1 MRRWVNCFCLAA
13 LFAAD
18 PANAAW
24 YKAASKHFIIYA
36 DDNSKNL
43 LDFATKLERFDGA
56 ARVAMKMGDPPVG
69 ADNRLTV
76 FVLPTPADVRAAV
89 GDKTSFSAGYY
100 TGRVEGSLA
109 YVPSETLRSSDNWLD
124 DSYRSD
130 AIFFHEYTH
139 HLMMQDLR
147 WPYPEWYVE
156 GFAEFFSNPK
166 FDRDGSVW
174 FGLRPAA
181 RRWGLSNGPEMPVE
195 TLLAGITPAM
205 SDNQR
210 DIFYGRGWLL
220 SHYLLMD
227 RKRAG
232 QLDKFILGLAGGL
245 TEIDAAHQAF
255 GDLSRLDREL
265 DIYSHTQLTMFK
277 VPASAFGVGQI
288 AVTRLSEGAA
298 RMMPVLARVKYGFEG
313 EVAEALANEA
323 RAIEKSYPG
332 DELVEIALAEAEL
345 GAKHAG
351 AAQAAAERALA
362 INPRNAAALVLKGRA
377 LEEQADQAQG
387 DKRIGLFSQARLVF
401 VAANKLDRADPDPLF
416 EFYRT
421 FVRTGERPSEN
432 ALAALHKASDLA
444 PQDLGLRMNSAIAYL
459 NEGKFKEARA
469 TLTVVAYSPHAA
481 SVGDLAK
488 RMIADIDA
496 GRGKAALDQLRD
508 GATPQPAPR

>member
-1 MRRWVNCFCLAA
+1 MRRLMHWFCLAA
-13 LFAAD
+13 VFAAA
-18 PANAAW
+18 PANAVW
-24 YKAASKHFIIYA
+24 YKASSKHFIIYA
-36 DDNSKNL
+36 DDSSKNL
-43 LDFATKLERFDGA
+43 LDFATRLERFDAA
-56 ARVAMKMGDPPVG
+56 ARVAMKMSDPPVG

-76 FVLPTPADVRAAV
+76 FVLPTAADVRAAV
-89 GDKTSFSAGYY
+89 GDKSNFNAGFY

-124 DSYRSD
+124 DTYRAD
-130 AIFFHEYTH
+130 AIFFHEYAH

-181 RRWGLSNGPEMPVE
+181 RRWALSNGPGMPVE
-195 TLLAGITPAM
+195 RLLGGLKPAM
-205 SDNQR
+205 SDSER
-210 DIFYGRGWLL
+210 DTFYGRGWLL

-227 RKRAG
+227 RKRSG
-232 QLDKFILGLAGGL
+232 QLDKFIMGLAGGL
-245 TEIDAAHQAF
+245 SEIAAAEQAF
-255 GDLSRLDREL
+255 GDLSKLDKEL
-265 DIYSHTQLTMFK
+265 DVYSHTQLLMFK
-277 VPASAFGVGQI
+277 VPASISNVGQI
-288 AVTRLSEGAA
+288 AVTPLSDGAA
-298 RMMPVLARVKYGFEG
+298 KMVPVLAKVKYGFEG
-313 EVAEALANEA
+313 TEAEALAAEA

-332 DELVEIALAEAEL
+332 DQLVETTLAEAEL
-345 GAKHAG
+345 GSRHG
-351 AAQAAAERALA
+351 APALAAAERALA
-362 INPRNAAALVLKGRA
+362 IDPRSTAALVLKGRA
-377 LEEQADQAQG
+377 LEQQAEAAEG
-387 DKRIGLFSQARLVF
+387 DRRIGLLSQARLVF

-421 FVRTGERPSEN
+421 FVEAGERPSDN

-459 NEGKFKEARA
+459 NEGKLKEARS

-481 SVGDLAK
+481 GVRDIAK

-496 GRGKAALDQLRD
+496 GKGKAALNQMSD
-508 GATPQPAPR
+508 GITPPPARR